1 MEEEKKRQAE
11 IEERKRREKEAADL
25 LDKEISWN
33 HTKSMLMK
41 WSKLLK
47 QRQIMK
53 EVTNLTEM
61 RKFLKRKRITRA
73 FSSTVEE
80 ELVEDFLEST
90 LALIEKQ
97 DFVSRVAQTYEEMRL
112 RYSTPAYY

>member
-1 MEEEKKRQAE
+1 
-11 IEERKRREKEAADL
+11 
-25 LDKEISWN
+25 
-33 HTKSMLMK
+33 MLMK
-41 WSKLLK
+41 WSKMLK
-47 QRQIMK
+47 KRQIMN
-53 EVTNLTEM
+53 EVNNLTEM

-112 RYSTPAYY
+112 R